1 MAFVG
6 LGVTNTGI
14 VKMMARKGVH
24 VTVCERKTRE
34 QLGSLAQELEDLGVT
49 LKLGPDHLKD
59 LDVQVIFRAPGVRY
73 LGPELTEYRKKGVA
87 VTSEMEVFFSIC
99 PAPIIAVTGSDGK
112 TTTTTIISEFLK
124 AAGKHVY
131 VGGNIGAALLPL
143 VEEMTP
149 QDVCVVELS
158 SFQLMS
164 MRQSPAIAVITNISP
179 NHLDVHRDMQE
190 YIDAKKNI
198 LLHQDAFSRSVLN
211 LDNEITA
218 GLAPL
223 VRGTLYGFSTKKQPE
238 RGTFLSQDDWICM
251 AKDGEVTRVL
261 PCSQI
266 KIPGRHNV
274 ENYMTAI
281 AAVWGL
287 VPVEIMGKVAREFSG
302 VEHRIE
308 LTRERKGV
316 KWYNDSIASSPTRTI
331 AGLKSF
337 SQKVVL
343 IAGGYDKHI
352 PYEPLAPQIL
362 ESVKALILL
371 GDTAPKIEA
380 AVRALPQFREE
391 ELPIYHPSNLEEAVA
406 AADSI
411 TREGD
416 VVFFSPAS
424 ASFDLYPNF
433 EVRGRHFKAL
443 VAALA

>member
-1 MAFVG
+1 M
-6 LGVTNTGI
+6 
-14 VKMMARKGVH
+14 
-24 VTVCERKTRE
+24 
-34 QLGSLAQELEDLGVT
+34 
-49 LKLGPDHLKD
+49 
-59 LDVQVIFRAPGVRY
+59 
-73 LGPELTEYRKKGVA
+73 
-87 VTSEMEVFFSIC
+87 
-99 PAPIIAVTGSDGK
+99 
-112 TTTTTIISEFLK
+112 
-124 AAGKHVY
+124 Y

-143 VEEMTP
+143 VEEMTS

-380 AVRALPQFREE
+380 AVRALPQFLEE

-406 AADSI
+406 VADSI

-433 EVRGRHFKAL
+433 EVRGRHFKSL
-443 VAALA
+443 VADLA